1 MQFLYQIEAGKQELT
16 LEDEAFHYVFNVRRK
31 KADNNHLT
39 LANMQDSTLYKY
51 RILKVEKKK
60 ALLDLIDSNTIE
72 QTSKNTHIIQSIIDM
87 NEFYK
92 TLPYLNELFVEKITF
107 FYSDF
112 SQRNEKINIEK
123 LNKILINSSMQCG
136 RMSIMKLEIL
146 NNLQEV
152 LDCNKDAIALDFN
165 ANQCNIK
172 SYNSF
177 IIGPEGGFSKNEKE
191 VLKDRSFG
199 INNPLIMRSKTAAIF
214 VAANKI

>member
-16 LEDEAFHYVFNVRRK
+16 LEDETFHYVFNVRRK

>member
-172 SYNSF
+172 NYNSF

>member
-191 VLKDRSFG
+191 LLKDRSFG

>member
-152 LDCNKDAIALDFN
+152 LDCNKDAIVLDFN

>member
-72 QTSKNTHIIQSIIDM
+72 QTSNNTHIIQSIIDM

>member
-136 RMSIMKLEIL
+136 RMRIMKLEIL

>member
-1 MQFLYQIEAGKQELT
+1 MQFLYQTEAGKQELT

-123 LNKILINSSMQCG
+123 LNKILINSSMRCG
-136 RMSIMKLEIL
+136 RLSIMKLEIL

>member
-112 SQRNEKINIEK
+112 SQKNEKINIEK

>member
-31 KADNNHLT
+31 NADNNHLT

-152 LDCNKDAIALDFN
+152 LDCNKDAIVLDFN